1 MATVKVTD
9 LAHQEAQKMLSII
22 TNQMPT
28 LINSLYSTG
37 HHMSDPNN
45 WDGPL
50 AQRFRGEVWP
60 QAKADLDEALDL
72 EVVGGEEQVPV
83 VLLALPRH
91 VVRPLL
97 QVQPDALPH
106 PLGIGGHLAARC
118 LAQTD
123 AVNRLPGTPVRL
135 LRRVTVQ

>member
-60 QAKADLDEALDL
+60 QAKADLDKMRSSLEDL
-72 EVVGGEEQVPV
+72 QHSVQRILTNISTAGG
-83 VLLALPRH
+83 A
-91 VVRPLL
+91 
-97 QVQPDALPH
+97 
-106 PLGIGGHLAARC
+106 
-118 LAQTD
+118 
-123 AVNRLPGTPVRL
+123 
-135 LRRVTVQ
+135 